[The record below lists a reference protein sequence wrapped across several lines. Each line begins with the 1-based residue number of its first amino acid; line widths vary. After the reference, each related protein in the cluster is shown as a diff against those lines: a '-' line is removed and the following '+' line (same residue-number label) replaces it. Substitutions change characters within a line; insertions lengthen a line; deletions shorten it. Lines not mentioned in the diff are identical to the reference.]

1 MAGITKTTIH
11 VLTVHFNTPELTVD
25 LVKGFPTSSPAGSRI
40 EVHILDNFSSADNLQ
55 ALQDGISGLSNVR
68 FEANDK
74 NVGFG
79 VGVNILARADYIKDD
94 DTIWV
99 LNPDTRL
106 DADCLANLEEA
117 LDRTEYDIVSPLI
130 YSGTSADRRV
140 WYCGGSIKTSSM
152 RIQHQLYDEDLAAAP
167 LQPFDTE
174 FVTGAAP
181 MMRAST
187 FRTVGGFPSNYFLY
201 WEDTLFSWRARELKF
216 RLGVVPAAM
225 LWHAV
230 GASSGHGQSPTFY
243 YWYARNRF
251 IFSSDIGF
259 PRWRLIA
266 GSGAVQSLRFIAKAL
281 REPEGRFRKMK
292 EAVRGTFAGITH
304 K

>member
-1 MAGITKTTIH
+1 MADTVEGTIH
-11 VLTVHFNTPELTVD
+11 VLTVHFNTPELTVE
-25 LVKGFPTSSPAGSRI
+25 LVNGIPKRSPGGRRI
-40 EVHILDNFSSADNLQ
+40 EIHILDNMSTVDNLR
-55 ALQDGISGLSNVR
+55 ALQDGIAGVSNVR
-68 FEANDK
+68 LQMNDR

-79 VGVNILARADYIKDD
+79 VGVNILARADCIKDE

-106 DADCLANLEEA
+106 DAHCLAILEEA
-117 LDRTEYDIVSPLI
+117 LDGTEFDVISPLI
-130 YSGTSADRRV
+130 YSGTPADRRV
-140 WYCGGSIKTSSM
+140 WYCGGSLKASSM
-152 RIQHQLYDEDLAAAP
+152 HIEHQLYGEHLETVP
-167 LQPFDTE
+167 QHPFETE

-181 MMRAST
+181 MMRIST

-201 WEDTLFSWRARELKF
+201 WEDTFFSWRARELNLT
-216 RLGVVPAAM
+216 LGVVPAAM

-251 IFSSDIGF
+251 IFASDIGF

-266 GSGAVQSLRFIAKAL
+266 GSGAQQSLRFIAKAL
-281 REPEGRFRKMK
+281 MEPQGRLRKMK
-292 EAVRGTFAGITH
+292 EAVRGTWAGITH
-304 K
+304 N